1 MTKLVIEG
9 VFDVLGSKGLDLYG
23 RAIIEAEFISKKVTL
38 DNSNTSVKR
47 EVWRKNEHR
56 KYKFNNDIIELMFYF
71 LNCQIKCTTKIIKKL

>member
-47 EVWRKNEHR
+47 EVWRK
-56 KYKFNNDIIELMFYF
+56 MG
-71 LNCQIKCTTKIIKKL
+71 